1 MTVMNTGKYE
11 NGSDVR
17 IFAQGKLIAGQQ
29 NCTIDMSSSTIDTS
43 TKETGDY
50 ADYEVAGLEWSIS
63 FDGLVPL
70 TNDAYDILETIW
82 LAKGIVEVHIG
93 RTGKYKKGNAVIES
107 LSINS
112 AMKDKSKYS
121 CSMKGCGAFEK
132 VSEEPS
138 PAPGRA
144 KADK

>member
-1 MTVMNTGKYE
+1 MAIAQGKYE

-17 IFAQGKLIAGQQ
+17 IYASGKLIAGQQ
-29 NCTIDMSSSTIDTS
+29 NCSIDMSSSTIDTS

-50 ADYEVAGLEWSIS
+50 SDYEVAGLEWSLS

-70 TNDAYDILETIW
+70 TNDAYDILEEIW
-82 LAKGIVEVHIG
+82 LQKGIVEVHIG

-112 AMKDKSKYS
+112 SMKDKSKYS
-121 CSMKGCGAFEK
+121 CSMKGCGAFS
-132 VSEEPS
+132 SETSEPVPTMLAS
-138 PAPGRA
+138 
-144 KADK
+144 KAGK